1 MVEVC
6 GAPLLRTQVAV
17 MRRCGVTDIT
27 VVGGYLA
34 HRLETG
40 GVTRLVNPEYG
51 TSNMVWTLARAAQA
65 VSDDVLVSYGDII
78 YPPEVLELMQRSPH
92 DISVAV
98 DLGWRAYWSERFDD
112 ILADAETLKMD
123 EDGHL
128 TEIGKKPGSL
138 DEIQGQYIGL
148 MRFCG
153 AGADA
158 LRVLLSGLDDAT
170 PIEGRPARNAYMTD
184 LLQAMIGQGH
194 QVAAVPFAAPWCEVD
209 SPEDLAIANRRACG
223 WIAALCGE
231 GAT

>member
-6 GAPLLRTQVAV
+6 GAPLLRTQIAV
-17 MRRCGVTDIT
+17 MRRCGITDIT

-34 HRLETG
+34 HHLETD
-40 GVTRLVNPEYG
+40 GVTRLVNPEYE

-65 VSDDVLVSYGDII
+65 VSEDVLVSYGDII
-78 YPPEVLELMQRSPH
+78 YPPDVLELMQRSPH

-98 DLGWRAYWSERFDD
+98 DLGWHAYWSERFDD
-112 ILADAETLKMD
+112 VLADAETLKMD
-123 EDGHL
+123 GDRRL
-128 TEIGKKPGSL
+128 TEIGKKPGNL
-138 DEIQGQYIGL
+138 HEIQGQYIGL

-158 LRVLLSGLDDAT
+158 LRTLLNGLDAAA

-184 LLQAMIGQGH
+184 LLQSMIDQGH
-194 QVAAVPFAAPWCEVD
+194 PVTAVPFSAPWCEVD

-223 WIAALCGE
+223 WIATLSG
-231 GAT
+231 GGTT